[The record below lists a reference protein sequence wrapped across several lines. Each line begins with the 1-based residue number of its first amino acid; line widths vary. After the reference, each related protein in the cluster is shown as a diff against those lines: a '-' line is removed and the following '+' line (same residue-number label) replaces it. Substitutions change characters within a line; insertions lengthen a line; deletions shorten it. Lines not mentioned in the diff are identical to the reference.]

1 MRSITIARLKEK
13 LHQIIFE
20 SDTWYGQLFNT
31 VLMVLIFLNVII
43 VTTETVFEDHPKLK
57 TFFYILEWAFTFL
70 FTIEYLLRIWVV
82 KKPLKYIF
90 SFYGIIDLFAIL
102 PTYISM
108 FYYGSQYLMVIR
120 VLRLLR
126 IFRIFKL
133 GVYVSHGNTI
143 IRSIKSSMPK
153 ITVFLYFVF
162 LMVIVFGS
170 VMYLIEGNRNPEFDS
185 IPRGIYWAI
194 ITLTTVGYG
203 DISPVTPLGQFVA
216 SIVMIVGYAVIA
228 VPTGIISS
236 EMVRQTRQIDTYVN
250 SQHCIECGN
259 QSHDNDAI
267 YCKKCGHKL

>member
-13 LHQIIFE
+13 LHQTIFE

-57 TFFYILEWAFTFL
+57 TIFYVLEWAFTFL

-216 SIVMIVGYAVIA
+216 SIVMIVGCAVIA